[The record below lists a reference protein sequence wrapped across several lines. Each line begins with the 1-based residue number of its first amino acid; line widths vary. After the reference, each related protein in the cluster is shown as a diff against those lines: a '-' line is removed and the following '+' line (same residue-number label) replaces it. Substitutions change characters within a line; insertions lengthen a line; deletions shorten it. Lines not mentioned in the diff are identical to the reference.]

1 MELPILIMAM
11 DGGDESMMMMMM
23 KRRTARTASMYK
35 SKKVSWQKYE

>member
-23 KRRTARTASMYK
+23 KRRTARTASM
-35 SKKVSWQKYE
+35 

>member
-23 KRRTARTASMYK
+23 MMKRKTARTASM
-35 SKKVSWQKYE
+35 

>member
-23 KRRTARTASMYK
+23 KRKTARTASM
-35 SKKVSWQKYE
+35 